1 MYTININI
9 KIKTIDYIVME
20 TVYNQ
25 YENEGRDKIRSK
37 LVLVQAISRILSS
50 LLLGVADASKKCID
64 YPSCIKGQE
73 QQMQG
78 QQMVGGFGITDA
90 GTIGAN
96 IVENIER
103 GLITTIK
110 IIGVFSD
117 SIAPVIEEVVFG
129 DLADKPW
136 NEVAPKITRIINEK
150 KDYLDKMS
158 RDPEIQKALK
168 EWAEAYATIG
178 IQTTEAIRPSLDM
191 MIDEALDALS
201 KAGSRAATGA
211 INTGMN
217 ITEAAIGEIPVA
229 GGIISLIIALVRGV
243 NQAFVAAAPMVQFG
257 TEAVGTG
264 YKTTKKVMNIVEEGK
279 RKLDETTQKLQNLTD
294 KFKNIGEISQT
305 TLENVQNIG
314 KQIGTNVI
322 SGAVEGAVQGAVKGA
337 EKIVPPMRV
346 PTVQRSPLVPTVQR
360 SPLVPTVQRSPPIQ
374 QSQINVA
381 KQLGGARKKLHAK
394 INHTTR
400 RIKNTLNKF
409 NNNKNNK
416 NNNKNKKKTRR
427 VRFLL

>member
-1 MYTININI
+1 MSTI
-9 KIKTIDYIVME
+9 
-20 TVYNQ
+20 YNQ
-25 YENEGRDKIRSK
+25 YEDKYKEKIQSN
-37 LVLVQAISRILSS
+37 LVIVQAISRILSS
-50 LLLGVADASKKCID
+50 LLLGLADASKKCID
-64 YPSCIKGQE
+64 YPSCIKEEKARGRE
-73 QQMQG
+73 QGLEQG
-78 QQMVGGFGITDA
+78 RGLARMVGGFGITET

-96 IVENIER
+96 ILENIER
-103 GLITTIK
+103 GIITTIK

-117 SIAPVIEEVVFG
+117 SIAPVIEEAVFG
-129 DLADKPW
+129 DLANKPW
-136 NEVAPKITRIINEK
+136 SEVAPKVTRIINEK
-150 KDYLDKMS
+150 KEYLDKMS

-178 IQTTEAIRPSLDM
+178 IQTTEAIRPSLDVM
-191 MIDEALDALS
+191 VDEALDTLS

-217 ITEAAIGEIPVA
+217 IAEAAIGEIPVA
-229 GGIISLIIALVRGV
+229 GGIISLIIALIRGV
-243 NQAFVAAAPMVQFG
+243 NQAFVASAPVVQFG

-305 TLENVQNIG
+305 TLDNVQNIG

-322 SGAVEGAVQGAVKGA
+322 SGAMEGAVQGAVQSAVKGA
-337 EKIVPPMRV
+337 EKMIPPMQV
-346 PTVQRSPLVPTVQR
+346 PTL
-360 SPLVPTVQRSPPIQ
+360 QRSPPVLPMRIPSMQ
-374 QSQINVA
+374 YNPQSVV
-381 KQLGGARKKLHAK
+381 KQLGGARKKLHMK

-409 NNNKNNK
+409 NNK
-416 NNNKNKKKTRR
+416 NKNKKKTKR
-427 VRFLL
+427 VRFLI

>member
-1 MYTININI
+1 MATI
-9 KIKTIDYIVME
+9 
-20 TVYNQ
+20 YNQ
-25 YENEGRDKIRSK
+25 YEDEDKDKIHSK
-37 LVLVQAISRILSS
+37 LVIVQAISRILSS

-64 YPSCIKGQE
+64 YPSCIKGQ
-73 QQMQG
+73 QM
-78 QQMVGGFGITDA
+78 MGGFGITDA

-96 IVENIER
+96 IIENIER

-110 IIGVFSD
+110 IIGIFSD
-117 SIAPVIEEVVFG
+117 SIAPVIEEAVFG

-136 NEVAPKITRIINEK
+136 SEVAPKITRIINEK

-201 KAGSRAATGA
+201 KAGSRAATGV

-243 NQAFVAAAPMVQFG
+243 NQAFVAAAPVVQFG
-257 TEAVGTG
+257 TEAIGTG

-322 SGAVEGAVQGAVKGA
+322 SGAVQGAVKGA
-337 EKIVPPMRV
+337 EKMVPPMRIPTVQRSPQVPFVQRSPQV
-346 PTVQRSPLVPTVQR
+346 PTVQRSPL
-360 SPLVPTVQRSPPIQ
+360 SA
-374 QSQINVA
+374 A

-400 RIKNTLNKF
+400 RIKNILNKF
-409 NNNKNNK
+409 NNNKNK
-416 NNNKNKKKTRR
+416 NNKKKTRR
-427 VRFLL
+427 VRFLI